1 MGCCCPYFRRK
12 RQFDE
17 EFDRV
22 CRRSG
27 HSLETCPCQACQS
40 ARQITQQL
48 GVSVQRRWPFA
59 LVFKRGI
66 RTALVSLQNCPST
79 RSENRVI
86 GYIESDLAWPNDI
99 NGLCLVLNRSFA
111 TPEEAV
117 SLVRE
122 FLRDTVLS
130 PPLDNDTFS
139 TDGEDEPL
147 EKFDCITEE

>member
-1 MGCCCPYFRRK
+1 M
-12 RQFDE
+12 
-17 EFDRV
+17 
-22 CRRSG
+22 
-27 HSLETCPCQACQS
+27 
-40 ARQITQQL
+40 
-48 GVSVQRRWPFA
+48 
-59 LVFKRGI
+59 
-66 RTALVSLQNCPST
+66 
-79 RSENRVI
+79 I